1 MAQTAK
7 EAQLSIEGA
16 WAQDRQKDDGSLR
29 LADQINA
36 PLPSVAIS
44 RCCSGR
50 LEARVAGPRITPE
63 VPQGLDEQGQFVLPR
78 EVVRLVQQIQKR
90 KGGRSNLL
98 RVTARQV
105 DVAHLV
111 GVSQLVGRLAG
122 PYELSNKR
130 IYPLAVRCP
139 PHLSASI

>member
-1 MAQTAK
+1 M
-7 EAQLSIEGA
+7 
-16 WAQDRQKDDGSLR
+16 
-29 LADQINA
+29 
-36 PLPSVAIS
+36 
-44 RCCSGR
+44 
-50 LEARVAGPRITPE
+50 
-63 VPQGLDEQGQFVLPR
+63 LPR